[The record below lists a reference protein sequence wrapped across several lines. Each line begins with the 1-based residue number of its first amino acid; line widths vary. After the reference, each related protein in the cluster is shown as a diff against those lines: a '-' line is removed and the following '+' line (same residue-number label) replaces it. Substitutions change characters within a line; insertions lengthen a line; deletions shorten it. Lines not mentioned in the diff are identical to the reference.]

1 MSEALLLQ
9 LSPRDL
15 ASGRP
20 YAERDERA
28 PAWHDEL
35 ALGLWHGVLR
45 PAWRG
50 VGGHAASAQR
60 VVALTRGFEAEMA
73 ALDDAQLRHRA
84 ATLRHALRRSGFGAG
99 AVAPFFALVR
109 EVAGRVLGQRH
120 YDSQVH
126 AGWLLLHGAL
136 VEMATG
142 EGKTF
147 AATLPVCAAR

>member
-28 PAWHDEL
+28 PAWHDER
-35 ALGLWHGVLR
+35 ALGRGRGVVR

-99 AVAPFFALVR
+99 AVAQFFALVR

-147 AATLPVCAAR
+147 RSEEH